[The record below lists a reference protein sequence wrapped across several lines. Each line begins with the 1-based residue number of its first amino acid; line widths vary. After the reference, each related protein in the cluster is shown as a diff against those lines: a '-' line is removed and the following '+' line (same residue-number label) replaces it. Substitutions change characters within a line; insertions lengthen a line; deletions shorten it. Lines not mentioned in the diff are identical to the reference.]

1 MGFAACRLWS
11 QSSPSRAIR
20 GLRPSS
26 LTTRRAPRRPGC
38 GAPTGPGSYG
48 RMPWEPRSLVLGAR
62 ARAPRAGSMQN
73 NPRPARSS
81 ASRETLP
88 STGQARL
95 ERLRGF
101 GASFGRTLTCACSRF
116 PLADGSTA
124 VLVIATEP
132 AGPSLP
138 LSERVKRLFSDQTQP
153 LAAFAPD
160 GMLLAATSAA
170 QTRVTGTPTLS
181 ALGLAAIASEALA
194 AGSASAVTDHGQVA
208 VRRLGSGAWVVLL
221 AVFDAEPTRPRSK
234 FPFGHR
240 AQTCCC
246 AGAAARRITHAV
258 TTD

>member
-1 MGFAACRLWS
+1 MSIVESEFAQSRDPRLAAQLVDHATSAIPAWLWS
-11 QSSPSRAIR
+11 ADGSRILWANAVGAAIF
-20 GLRPSS
+20 G
-26 LTTRRAPRRPGC
+26 
-38 GAPTGPGSYG
+38 
-48 RMPWEPRSLVLGAR
+48 
-62 ARAPRAGSMQN
+62 AGSTSACTARRFDAKQ
-73 NPRPARSS
+73 PAAGEIIRL
-81 ASRETLP
+81 AATLP

-116 PLADGSTA
+116 LSANGSAA

-138 LSERVKRLFSDQTQP
+138 LNERVKRLFSDQTQP

-160 GMLLAATSAA
+160 GTLLTATSAV
-170 QTRVTGTPTLS
+170 QTRITDTPTLS

-208 VRRLGSGAWVVLL
+208 VRRLGRGAWVVLL
-221 AVFDAEPTRPRSK
+221 AAFDAEPSRRSK

-246 AGAAARRITHAV
+246 AGAAAHRITHV
-258 TTD
+258 VSTD